1 MNLVRLVWLCLIR
14 FIFLNAYFKRS
25 LLNQKAKVRNCQ
37 LNDDLAKIFVRCS
50 DDYLLL
56 DVEGAGTP
64 EMANCCHGGC
74 DNCAF
79 SHIFDQLESGKPKWL
94 PLYSQRTLIDGRNHR
109 FIEFV
114 EYINSTN
121 LMSTLLS
128 SL

>member
-1 MNLVRLVWLCLIR
+1 MNFAKLIFLVRLL
-14 FIFLNAYFKRS
+14 FLNAYMKRS
-25 LLNQKAKVRNCQ
+25 LLDKKSRFQNCKCQ
-37 LNDDLAKIFVRCS
+37 ITELSDELAKIFVRFS

-94 PLYSQRTLIDGRNHR
+94 ATYSDRTLVDGRNHR
-109 FIEFV
+109 FIVIFSSV
-114 EYINSTN
+114 ST
-121 LMSTLLS
+121 
-128 SL
+128 SLK